1 MGNVT
6 KKQNMK
12 LKIKLI
18 FLGHLPYSIDSN
30 KIEKWKSDLFEIVK
44 PIDRHII
51 STDSDGEDWS
61 FTDENI
67 EGLLPNRNSENILIA
82 ITNVPLED
90 NYYARRFN
98 DDRICVTFN
107 EITEI
112 LESGNIPL
120 ENFIFKVIYS
130 ASLVYKR
137 YGNRIP
143 EMFEMTNFTHD
154 ETRGCL
160 FDMNGI
166 KTDIIYST
174 NQPEICPSCILDLAN
189 SKVPKNLIDK
199 IQKEI
204 KGIQKELYYKITDF
218 IKGYPI
224 GAIFISSATAIILG
238 FIGSILASYIW
249 EKWLQ

>member
-1 MGNVT
+1 
-6 KKQNMK
+6 
-12 LKIKLI
+12 
-18 FLGHLPYSIDSN
+18 
-30 KIEKWKSDLFEIVK
+30 
-44 PIDRHII
+44 
-51 STDSDGEDWS
+51 
-61 FTDENI
+61 
-67 EGLLPNRNSENILIA
+67 
-82 ITNVPLED
+82 
-90 NYYARRFN
+90 
-98 DDRICVTFN
+98 VTFN
-107 EITEI
+107 EITEL

-218 IKGYPI
+218 IKRYPI
-224 GAIFISSATAIILG
+224 GAIFISSSTAIILG